1 METQETIAQK
11 LMTVQRLMAG
21 VRRGPDR
28 RRDAHR
34 GQGRILTF
42 LKLKDGVSTRD
53 LAEVLGVRVSSLN
66 EVLGRMERDGLIERR
81 QSPDDGRV
89 MLVYLTDKGRAQ
101 EAPKPFDER
110 LFEGFSD
117 EDLETFGALLDR
129 VIINLEA
136 QLTDEEREALKERA
150 EARERVFGPDDD
162 FGPEGPRPPYCRH
175 GHGPVP
181 EPPVPPCGLHHH
193 HGPAGRAARR
203 AEVVDAVRE
212 ASARGLRYAE
222 FLEEDIVEDDE

>member
-11 LMTVQRLMAG
+11 LMTVQRLMGG
-21 VRRGPDR
+21 VRRGRPR

-53 LAEVLGVRVSSLN
+53 LAEVLGIRVSSLN

-89 MLVYLTDKGRAQ
+89 MLVYLTDRGRAQ
-101 EAPKPFDER
+101 EAPRAFDEA
-110 LFEGFSD
+110 LFAGFSD
-117 EDLETFGALLDR
+117 EELQTLGALLDR
-129 VIINLEA
+129 LIANLEA

-150 EARERVFGPDDD
+150 EARERMFGPEDD
-162 FGPEGPRPPYCRH
+162 FGPEGPRPPHCRH
-175 GHGPVP
+175 GHGPMP
-181 EPPVPPCGLHHH
+181 EPPVPPCGHHH
-193 HGPAGRAARR
+193 HGPAARAARR

-212 ASARGLRYAE
+212 ASARGLRYAQ

>member
-11 LMTVQRLMAG
+11 LMTVQRLMGG
-21 VRRGPDR
+21 VRRGKRR

-53 LAEVLGVRVSSLN
+53 LAEVLGIRVSSLN

-89 MLVYLTDKGRAQ
+89 MLVYLTDRGRAQ
-101 EAPKPFDER
+101 EAPRPFDEA
-110 LFEGFSD
+110 LFAGFSD
-117 EDLETFGALLDR
+117 EELQTLGALLDR
-129 VIINLEA
+129 LILNLEA

-150 EARERVFGPDDD
+150 EARERLFGPDDD
-162 FGPEGPRPPYCRH
+162 FGPEGSRPPHCRH
-175 GHGPVP
+175 GHGLMP
-181 EPPVPPCGLHHH
+181 EPPVPPCGHHH
-193 HGPAGRAARR
+193 HSPAARAARR

-212 ASARGLRYAE
+212 ASACGLRYAE
-222 FLEEDIVEDDE
+222 FVEEDIVEDDE